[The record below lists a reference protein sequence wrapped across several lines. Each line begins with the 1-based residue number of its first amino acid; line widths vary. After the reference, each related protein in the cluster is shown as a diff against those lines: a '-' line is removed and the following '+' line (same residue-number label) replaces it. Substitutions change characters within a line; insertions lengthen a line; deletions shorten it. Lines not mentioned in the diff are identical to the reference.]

1 MVSANACIVERDAKG
16 ITLNAPE
23 LVSALM
29 TDQLMNVEA
38 LFEIATES
46 QDATIVRRAIAG
58 LQATPAGRAYLSKH
72 PLAE

>member
-1 MVSANACIVERDAKG
+1 MDSETQ
-16 ITLNAPE
+16 ITD
-23 LVSALM
+23 LM
-29 TDQLMNVEA
+29 TAQYINVEA

-58 LQATPAGRAYLSKH
+58 LQATEAGRAYLSKH

>member
-1 MVSANACIVERDAKG
+1 
-16 ITLNAPE
+16 
-23 LVSALM
+23 M

>member
-1 MVSANACIVERDAKG
+1 MVSAGARMIERDAERNYMDHE
-16 ITLNAPE
+16 TQ
-23 LVSALM
+23 VTDLM
-29 TDQLMNVEA
+29 TAQYINVEA

-46 QDATIVRRAIAG
+46 QDASIVRRAIAG